1 MTLVIN
7 TDKFRNAI
15 KDITYKLGFQSK
27 NIRDFWKVL
36 AVSFIQNTNQTFL
49 GEGYRGPGTQSW
61 PKFSPRTLHPV
72 RKYKINS
79 HESIEIDYNK
89 WNHRYGTDGAKKRR
103 YTVGSRLLQAS
114 GKFKDSFRVLSEN
127 NQRIVYG
134 TKHELAN
141 EIMSKPERPV
151 LMVTDRDRR
160 QIKKMV
166 YEYALANKN
175 KIKIK

>member
-36 AVSFIQNTNQTFL
+36 AVSFDQNTQQTFR
-49 GEGYRGPGTQSW
+49 GEGYRGVGTESW
-61 PKFSPRTLHPV
+61 PVFSPRTLHPSK
-72 RKYKINS
+72 KYKINS
-79 HESIEIDYNK
+79 HESIAIDLNK
-89 WNHRYGTDGAKKRR
+89 WNRRPGTDGAKSRR
-103 YTVGSRLLQAS
+103 YTAGSKLLQAS
-114 GKFKDSFRVLSEN
+114 GLFKSSFRIISEN

-134 TKHELAN
+134 TKHRLA
-141 EIMSKPERPV
+141 EDIMSKPERQV
-151 LMVTDRDRR
+151 LMVTDRDKR

>member
-27 NIRDFWKVL
+27 NIKDFWKVL
-36 AVSFIQNTNQTFL
+36 AVSFDQNVQQTFK
-49 GEGYRGPGTQSW
+49 GEGYRGPGTQLW
-61 PKFSPRTLHPV
+61 PKFSPRTLHPSK
-72 RKYKINS
+72 KYKINS
-79 HESIEIDYNK
+79 HESLEINYSK
-89 WNHRYGTDGAKKRR
+89 WNRRTGTDGAKTRR
-103 YTVGSRLLQAS
+103 YTSGSKLLQAS
-114 GKFKDSFRVLSEN
+114 GLFKSSFRVLSEN

-134 TKHELAN
+134 TKHDLATD
-141 EIMSKPERPV
+141 IMSNPDRPV
-151 LMVTDRDRR
+151 IVITDRDKR

-166 YEYALANKN
+166 YAYALANKN